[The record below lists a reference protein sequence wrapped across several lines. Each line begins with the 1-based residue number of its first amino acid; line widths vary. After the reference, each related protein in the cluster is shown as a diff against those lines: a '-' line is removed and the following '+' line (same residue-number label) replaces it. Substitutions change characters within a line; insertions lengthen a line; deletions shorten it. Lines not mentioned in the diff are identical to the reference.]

1 VDGLLASPDEEAVMK
16 LKGELVGAAVENELA
31 VEVAGA
37 AVPAD
42 ANENGMALS
51 PSDVVG
57 LNENAGAADVVTA
70 AVDAASDFSV

>member
-1 VDGLLASPDEEAVMK
+1 
-16 LKGELVGAAVENELA
+16 
-31 VEVAGA
+31 
-37 AVPAD
+37 
-42 ANENGMALS
+42 MALS

>member
-1 VDGLLASPDEEAVMK
+1 MK
-16 LKGELVGAAVENELA
+16 LKGELVGAGVENGLA

-37 AVPAD
+37 AVLAD

-57 LNENAGAADVVTA
+57 LNENAGTADVVTA